1 MASHKCKRSRRER
14 IPFTRKLF
22 RMRTIARLAPA
33 ALLLFSLACRRS
45 PQAAGGA
52 ERPSAAALEKLAIRP
67 RFQPPADGLLT
78 DAMID
83 RYARIRAASKGWP
96 AEAETARGFGV
107 TSEELAW
114 VQARVVEALAALDTH
129 RLRSAS
135 EETYNRAI
143 ASLKRTRDSARD
155 RETLRGLNDQIAA
168 LEKEKASL
176 KSLDALP
183 GSILAN
189 SRRVA
194 PRRAELEAAR

>member
-1 MASHKCKRSRRER
+1 
-14 IPFTRKLF
+14 
-22 RMRTIARLAPA
+22 MRTIARLAPA
-33 ALLLFSLACRRS
+33 ALLLFALTCRRS
-45 PQAAGGA
+45 PQAPGGI
-52 ERPSAAALEKLAIRP
+52 ERPSAAALERLAIRP

-83 RYARIRAASKGWP
+83 RYARIHAASKGGTV
-96 AEAETARGFGV
+96 EAENARGFGV
-107 TSEELAW
+107 SSEELAW
-114 VQARVVEALAALDTH
+114 VQARVVEALAALDMH
-129 RLRSAS
+129 RLRNGS

-143 ASLKRTRDSARD
+143 ASLKRTRDSVRE
-155 RETLRGLNDQIAA
+155 RETLKTLNDQIAA

-183 GSILAN
+183 ASILAN

>member
-1 MASHKCKRSRRER
+1 
-14 IPFTRKLF
+14 
-22 RMRTIARLAPA
+22 MRTIARLAPA
-33 ALLLFSLACRRS
+33 ALLLFALTCRRS
-45 PQAAGGA
+45 PQEPGGV
-52 ERPSAAALEKLAIRP
+52 ERPSAAALERLAIGP

-83 RYARIRAASKGWP
+83 RYARIRAASRSWP

-114 VQARVVEALAALDTH
+114 VQARVVEALVALDSH
-129 RLRSAS
+129 RLRNAS
-135 EETYNRAI
+135 EEVYNRAI

-155 RETLRGLNDQIAA
+155 RETLKALNDQIAA

-183 GSILAN
+183 ASILAN

-194 PRRAELEAAR
+194 PRRAELEPAR